1 MRILLPVVLAAA
13 ALAVQGSSARSSSS
27 APLLTYSVLYSADK
41 TAGVVTDGGVCATG
55 PEGHSFRVTDPYQDL
70 FPAWAPDG
78 KHIAF
83 TRYLERVPGSVGN
96 ISDVYVA
103 DATGGHLRN
112 LSARIGGNL
121 NGGSSWSPDGS
132 KVAFTGGWYGE
143 SLVVANADGT
153 KSKDIA
159 NGRYL
164 GRPAWSPDG
173 RRILF
178 ARYEVGSAVYVID
191 PDGSNEAKLVD
202 SAGAAVWSPDGT
214 RIAYLAGNGPLA
226 KVVVAHADGSDPQ
239 GLTDYGRFGEL
250 AWSPDGQWIAFPEGT
265 QLMVIKPDGTG
276 EHAADTDGLPTRD
289 PAWLPAADL
298 PPNRRPCVIN
308 GTPHANVIRGTRR
321 GDLINGRGGRD
332 TIYGLGG
339 DDLLIGGTGRDRLYG
354 GAGRDLFGAT
364 DGYRDVLRGGSG
376 YDTAYFDKHDRLNSV
391 EPSN

>member
-1 MRILLPVVLAAA
+1 MRIMLPVVLAAA

-41 TAGVVTDGGVCATG
+41 QAGVVTDGGVCATG

-83 TRYLERVPGSVGN
+83 TRYLERVAGAVGN

-112 LSARIGGNL
+112 LSARIGGNM

-132 KVAFTGGWYGE
+132 KLAFTGGWYGE
-143 SLVVANADGT
+143 SLSVTNADGT
-153 KSKDIA
+153 RSKDIA
-159 NGRYL
+159 NGVRL

-173 RRILF
+173 RKILF
-178 ARYEVGSAVYVID
+178 ARYGSGSAVYVID
-191 PDGSNEAKLVD
+191 ADGSNEAALVKD
-202 SAGAAVWSPDGT
+202 ASEAIWSPDGT
-214 RIAYLAGNGPLA
+214 RIAYRAGNGPLT
-226 KVVVAHADGSDPQ
+226 KVVVADADGTNPQ
-239 GLTDYGRFGEL
+239 ALTDYGPFGEL

-265 QLMVIKPDGTG
+265 QLMVIRPDGTG
-276 EHAADTDGLPTRD
+276 EHVADTDGLPVRD

-298 PPNRRPCVIN
+298 PTHRRPCVVN
-308 GTPHANVIRGTRR
+308 GTSHANVIRGTSR

-339 DDLLIGGTGRDRLYG
+339 DDLIIGGTGRDRLYG
-354 GAGRDLFGAT
+354 GPGRDLFG
-364 DGYRDVLRGGSG
+364 G
-376 YDTAYFDKHDRLNSV
+376 DRRLSRRTHRRQRL
-391 EPSN
+391 